1 MLIFVKIYCMTVARK
16 HRDFWALECLRFQKF
31 RGLAI
36 RWVLIVDKCKNCGQW
51 LRQLYYLLVYYW
63 KYDTNL
69 GIYEVSNCMKD
80 LFLPKKPALQNVVDD
95 SNSLHQQ
102 RNKGP
107 KFWKGTCYFH
117 EKVAFMVI
125 IQHARRR
132 EKCACAFKF
141 PTNGDV
147 LNDCGKFD
155 CPWNNCFEPSTYSL
169 VPLYLNWM
177 FTTDSL
183 PPIPP
188 PPPPIHPLGI
198 LLLHWLKLKLLRCED
213 HNTWNEQKKFLEMTW
228 SFIVVLHFVVET
240 SAYSGDSV
248 ELPKWKK
255 MWHYNR
261 LISPHN
267 TGNPIS

>member
-1 MLIFVKIYCMTVARK
+1 MYVNKAGKPIGFYSRNFAYCTFALTLHIKRTSPRAVVLKNGIAVLISVKIYSMTVARK
-16 HRDFWALECLRFQKF
+16 HRDFWALECLRFQNV

-36 RWVLIVDKCKNCGQW
+36 RWVLVVDKCKNCGQW

-69 GIYEVSNCMKD
+69 GIYEVSNGMKD
-80 LFLPKKPALQNVVDD
+80 LFLPKKPALQNVVTPSTEKYRAEILKRYLLFSWEGCFHDD
-95 SNSLHQQ
+95 Y
-102 RNKGP
+102 P
-107 KFWKGTCYFH
+107 
-117 EKVAFMVI
+117 
-125 IQHARRR
+125 RRR

-147 LNDCGKFD
+147 LNDRGKLD

-183 PPIPP
+183 PPCLQPLP

-213 HNTWNEQKKFLEMTW
+213 HNTWNEQKTF
-228 SFIVVLHFVVET
+228 
-240 SAYSGDSV
+240 
-248 ELPKWKK
+248 
-255 MWHYNR
+255 
-261 LISPHN
+261 
-267 TGNPIS
+267 